1 MLCTKTSFE
10 IKSRLFRWGCSGP
23 GDVSLPLVD
32 GDAESDG
39 LASQARGVLAVLY
52 RLLLLI
58 LVPKLHKAVAPEG
71 ASTALSF

>member
-1 MLCTKTSFE
+1 M
-10 IKSRLFRWGCSGP
+10 SRIFHWDCGGT
-23 GDVSLPLVD
+23 GDVHLPLVD

-39 LASQARGVLAVLY
+39 LASQARGVLTLLY

-71 ASTALSF
+71 ASTALSLEA